1 MEPRRM
7 YASERDGL
15 FKLAMALEFVVRG
28 RDSLKARLKMIPGGA
43 RDMAMI
49 DKKLTTLLN
58 ALLDTAPEDH
68 RRSLRRNL
76 DGVSYTI
83 GAAMPGTQTHNDDFG
98 VWLSYSTLNTMIT
111 ALEDHCLMCGKD
123 GAEQRKCPL
132 QNALDEC
139 CTNVKDAPGGGCKYR
154 GCF

>member
-15 FKLAMALEFVVRG
+15 FKLAMALEFTVRAG
-28 RDSLKARLKMIPGGA
+28 QALKERLKQIPGGA
-43 RDMAMI
+43 RDIAMI
-49 DKKLTTLLN
+49 DKRMTKMLN
-58 ALLDTAPEDH
+58 QLLDTAPEDH

-83 GAAMPGTQTHNDDFG
+83 GAAMPGTQTHNDEFG
-98 VWLSYSTLNTMIT
+98 VWLSYTTLNTMIT

-123 GAEQRKCPL
+123 ITEQRRCPL
-132 QNALDEC
+132 QTALDEC